1 MAATQLTIQ
10 CTRSQL
16 RCAIIC
22 GVAALL
28 YTTKIAPLYWP
39 GDWGVRPKRRMIVDT
54 LEKIDQA
61 LQNNFY
67 KVYES
72 LQPGATDDE
81 LALLKVCFP
90 SNQVPEEIVS
100 LYKWHN
106 GQLGSY
112 SLNQKDNRTF
122 LPIDEVV
129 SSWEFLNDPMED
141 ISEPLSKTWVPILY
155 NGAGDYLMYET
166 EGADK
171 GKILSYWHDSK
182 RREVV
187 YKNLKELEQEV
198 LSAAMA

>member
-1 MAATQLTIQ
+1 M
-10 CTRSQL
+10 
-16 RCAIIC
+16 
-22 GVAALL
+22 
-28 YTTKIAPLYWP
+28 
-39 GDWGVRPKRRMIVDT
+39 DT

-67 KVYES
+67 KAYES

-81 LALLKVCFP
+81 LTLLKVCFS
-90 SNQVPEEIVS
+90 SNQVPEEIVL

-141 ISEPLSKTWVPILY
+141 ISEPFSKTWVPILY

-171 GKILSYWHDSK
+171 GKILSYWHDSE

-187 YKNLKELEQEV
+187 YKNLKEFEQEV
-198 LSAAMA
+198 LCAALA